1 MLSAPTATSHQL
13 DTAAS
18 ASPASAATAKAS
30 AAATSTWRGVAAP
43 EPTSRI
49 GPTRSASVPR
59 LPSE

>member
-1 MLSAPTATSHQL
+1 MLTAPTATSHQL
-13 DTAAS
+13 DSAAS
-18 ASPASAATAKAS
+18 ARPATPATAKAS
-30 AAATSTWRGVAAP
+30 AAATSTWCGGAAP